1 MLTLASDCPKSLHL
15 HRRPGL
21 TGTLVCRGLDVE
33 REPQCGGKVR
43 DRQRAEAGGP
53 GLETGLPGKEGR
65 AEAVS
70 EPQSQGFCLA
80 DRWLSLPSPRRFWDQ
95 YF

>member
-1 MLTLASDCPKSLHL
+1 M
-15 HRRPGL
+15 
-21 TGTLVCRGLDVE
+21 E

-53 GLETGLPGKEGR
+53 GLETRLPGKEGR

-80 DRWLSLPSPRRFWDQ
+80 DRWLSLPSPRRVEGEKKPTLERLKIFL
-95 YF
+95 